1 MMEIEARV
9 DVSAAAAAAA
19 DRRDNGSVLAEPSTQ
34 NRSQKE
40 EHGIHMQGKG
50 ESLAFFFF
58 FFFFFYLVLGQCW
71 H

>member
-50 ESLAFFFF
+50 ESLALFSSS
-58 FFFFFYLVLGQCW
+58 FFFYLVLGQC
-71 H
+71 